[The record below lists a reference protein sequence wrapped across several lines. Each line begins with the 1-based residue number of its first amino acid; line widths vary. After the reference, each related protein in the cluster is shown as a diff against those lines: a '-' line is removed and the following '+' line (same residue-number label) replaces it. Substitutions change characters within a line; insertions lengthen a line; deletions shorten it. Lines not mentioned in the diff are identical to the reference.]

1 MVFSFS
7 FSYFETLDWTYLHFH
22 LPSLLCPSCPEISVQ
37 LCGVVCWIILALS
50 FVTAKQLSP
59 LRGTWHSRHLAL
71 VDVFFS
77 PKFPVISVLFLVFS
91 LCFILTEG
99 TSELNCRALNFQL
112 TICPLPFSFLWTK
125 VVFLVL
131 LSNFFFAS
139 FCSFLALA
147 FLTLFL

>member
-71 VDVFFS
+71 VDVFFFTKVSCHFS
-77 PKFPVISVLFLVFS
+77 PISGFFSLFYFDRRDIRVKLQGLEFPVDNMSFAFFFS
-91 LCFILTEG
+91 LNQSCL
-99 TSELNCRALNFQL
+99 
-112 TICPLPFSFLWTK
+112 FSF
-125 VVFLVL
+125 
-131 LSNFFFAS
+131 A
-139 FCSFLALA
+139 
-147 FLTLFL
+147 